1 MKPHLLIGLVGSLL
15 IAGCAGS
22 TAEGCASTDWYRQ
35 GYADGTRTWYS
46 LIDQHAARCAAFGV
60 KPDAAAYQRGWEQAR
75 FDFDDAHRP
84 SRG

>member
-1 MKPHLLIGLVGSLL
+1 MKPHLLVVLAGSLL

-46 LIDQHAARCAAFGV
+46 LIDQHTARCAAFGV
-60 KPDAAAYQRGWEQAR
+60 KPDAVAYQRGWEQAR